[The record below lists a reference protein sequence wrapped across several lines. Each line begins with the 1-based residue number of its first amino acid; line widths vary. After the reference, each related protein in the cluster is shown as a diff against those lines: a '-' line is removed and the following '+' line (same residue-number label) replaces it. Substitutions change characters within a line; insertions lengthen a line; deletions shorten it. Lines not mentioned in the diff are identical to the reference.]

1 MMDIQFNKMDFA
13 TKEIPIVESMTSM
26 EFVYLAMLSII
37 LTMKKN
43 AKKQIMDA
51 TILMD
56 AVLLAEL
63 LSNIIRKKKLA
74 SLMDVL
80 IISLEDAN
88 FAQLDTI

>member
-1 MMDIQFNKMDFA
+1 MDFA